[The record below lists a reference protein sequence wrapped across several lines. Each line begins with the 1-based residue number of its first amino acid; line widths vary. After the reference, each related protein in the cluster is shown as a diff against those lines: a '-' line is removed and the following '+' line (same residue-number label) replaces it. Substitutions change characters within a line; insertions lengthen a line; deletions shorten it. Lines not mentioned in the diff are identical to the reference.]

1 MALDQMLAERRRVG
15 RASAR
20 ACKDKVRRLAP
31 EATQEFGQRSF
42 ARVGLPAP
50 GLRAFLP
57 FRFHVDAALAH
68 RERSGAVRPGAKD
81 SAASRVNCSA
91 PATASPR
98 GATR

>member
-1 MALDQMLAERRRVG
+1 MALDQMLAERRRMG

-42 ARVGLPAP
+42 ERVELPP
-50 GLRAFLP
+50 HGVRAFLP
-57 FRFHVDAALAH
+57 FRFHVDAGLAH
-68 RERSGAVRPGAKD
+68 WERSEVPGKD
-81 SAASRVNCSA
+81 SAALRANCSA

>member
-1 MALDQMLAERRRVG
+1 MALDQMLAEGRRMG

-42 ARVGLPAP
+42 ERVELQPHGV
-50 GLRAFLP
+50 RAFLP
-57 FRFHVDAALAH
+57 FRFHVDAGLAH
-68 RERSGAVRPGAKD
+68 WERSGVVRPGKD
-81 SAASRVNCSA
+81 SAALRANCSA